1 MPWFNAFHESSLCE
15 KMRQNSF
22 FNYSRKERTGIGV
35 LVTLMLLTAIFPRI
49 FPHDRALASNT
60 FVVGRGPNPADSNV
74 ETNDRAAWRTTSK
87 PSSHPPHAGD
97 EYLLG
102 KSANESSKSR
112 RYKDWPPPQPKHFP
126 ARPARRQI
134 DINKADTS
142 AFISLPFI
150 GSKLAARIVLFRTKL
165 GGFHSREQLTEVYGI
180 QDSVYHIIEKFLAC
194 DAADIQKLNINH
206 LDEERLKQHPY
217 IRWKFASALCA
228 FRRQHGNFDSLDELG
243 SIKNIDSAS
252 LRKMLPY
259 LTIQ

>member
-1 MPWFNAFHESSLCE
+1 
-15 KMRQNSF
+15 MRQNSF
-22 FNYSRKERTGIGV
+22 FNYSRKERTGIVV

-49 FPHDRALASNT
+49 FTRDPVLASNT
-60 FVVGRGPNPADSNV
+60 AVVDGQPTTPVNQV
-74 ETNDRAAWRTTSK
+74 EINNGAAWRAASN
-87 PSSHPPHAGD
+87 PSSRPARAGD
-97 EYLLG
+97 DFPVS
-102 KSANESSKSR
+102 KSAREGPDSR
-112 RYKDWPPPQPKHFP
+112 RHRDWPAARSKHFP
-126 ARPARRQI
+126 ARSARRQI

-165 GGFHSREQLTEVYGI
+165 GGFYRREQLGEVYGI
-180 QDSVYHIIEKFLAC
+180 QDSVYHIVKNFLTC
-194 DAADIQKLNINH
+194 DAADIEKLNINS
-206 LDEERLKQHPY
+206 LDEEGLKQHPY

-259 LTIQ
+259 LTVQ